1 MLVRFV
7 GTDDTVAILF
17 HHQQT
22 PYKGGLF
29 NPPLTPT
36 LSRPEPEFD
45 PLRDGPGFPQP
56 LPGIAK

>member
-17 HHQQT
+17 HLQQT
-22 PYKGGLF
+22 SYEGGLF
-29 NPPLTPT
+29 SPPLTPT

-45 PLRDGPGFPQP
+45 PLRDDPGFPQP

>member
-17 HHQQT
+17 HLQQT

-29 NPPLTPT
+29 SLPLTPT
-36 LSRPEPEFD
+36 ISRLEPEFD
-45 PLRDGPGFPQP
+45 PPGDDPGFPQP